1 MRHDWPF
8 EKTAVDLPIR
18 LKGNSKS
25 SSGNS
30 LSSLGA
36 QNKDL
41 VAVSRSLY

>member
-8 EKTAVDLPIR
+8 KKATVDLPIR
-18 LKGNSKS
+18 LKGNSKC

-36 QNKDL
+36 QNRDL
-41 VAVSRSLY
+41 VAVSQSLY